1 VEKQIAGILGGS
13 EEDLAMTKE
22 ELAIV
27 VKWLENRYQDI
38 QKEKLVIEGD
48 NFAHSKG
55 KWPQF
60 EEYSRE
66 ATALKISLNT
76 ARDQYNEAH

>member
-1 VEKQIAGILGGS
+1 VEEQIPRILGGS